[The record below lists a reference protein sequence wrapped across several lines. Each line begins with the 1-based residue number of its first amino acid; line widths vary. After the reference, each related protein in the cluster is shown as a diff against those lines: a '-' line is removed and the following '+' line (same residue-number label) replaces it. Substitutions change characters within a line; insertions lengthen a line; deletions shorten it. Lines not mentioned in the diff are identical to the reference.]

1 MRDHTQHQKKII
13 RRYYDNRDQI
23 DQQRLSEL
31 VTELFLAE
39 GKKRAK
45 LWQTASDLMT
55 RMNVPPRRIEH
66 VVTTNDPAIL
76 LEVVKEVNSGL
87 HQKPP
92 PAGAPG

>member
-1 MRDHTQHQKKII
+1 MRDHTAHQKKII

-39 GKKRAK
+39 GKRRAK
-45 LWQTASDLMT
+45 LWQTARDLMT

-66 VVTTNDPAIL
+66 VVTTNDPTIL

-92 PAGAPG
+92 PPSAPE